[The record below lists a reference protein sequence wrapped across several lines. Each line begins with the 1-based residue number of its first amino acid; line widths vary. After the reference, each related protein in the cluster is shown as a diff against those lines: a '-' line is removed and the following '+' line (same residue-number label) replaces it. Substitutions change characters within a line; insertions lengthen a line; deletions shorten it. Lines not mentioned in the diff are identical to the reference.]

1 MNNLS
6 VRIKI
11 LSLIALFSLAIIGMS
26 VSSATSSKST
36 YSDLQGL
43 FHKSLDLVH
52 NLEKSQ
58 QLLLQQT
65 VEFER
70 GFFQVS
76 IAKSLQGYGIEQV
89 AESEEKFKGYTAEL
103 INSIESVKGT
113 LASMPDHEGLDVL
126 LTQIDELEQQQEVFL
141 KASLD
146 TYSWWKKLKTLQANK
161 ARRLALATL
170 DSINEKM
177 EVITLAIE
185 KYDLSVEKDQE
196 SNLNQSIMTNYI
208 VITLLVVV
216 GIILSL
222 VIVNSICSPLAK
234 AVLRAREIASGDL
247 MQPLSDSKRKDEVG
261 MLEIAMDKLVLQL
274 RDILKDV
281 ADSSNTL
288 TNSAVE
294 LNKITNESS
303 QMVDSQ
309 QKETQLISHAVAEI
323 KERADYVSNSTTEAS
338 KAAHDAEQ
346 SSILGTQAINNTIE
360 SIESLASEISD
371 STEAIQELQ
380 NNTNEINNIL
390 GVILGIAE
398 QTNLLALNAAIE
410 AARAGEQGRGFA
422 VVADEVRN
430 LAQNT
435 QKATQQIE
443 NMTNSL
449 QNGAA
454 NAVKSMTKS
463 HERSMNT
470 VIQVKEEAISL
481 QGISLSVSKITQM
494 NDSVSATTT
503 EQATFTADVTSNV
516 SNIMEISA
524 KTTKSI
530 HAISQSTDQLTHLAT
545 QLSKKVRYFNV

>member
-11 LSLIALFSLAIIGMS
+11 LSLIALFSLAIVGVS
-26 VSSATSSKST
+26 VSSASSSKST
-36 YSDLQGL
+36 YSDLQSL

-52 NLEKSQ
+52 NLEKSR

-89 AESEEKFKGYTAEL
+89 AESEEKFKGYTSEL
-103 INSIESVKGT
+103 INSINNVKST
-113 LASMPDHEGLDVL
+113 LASLPEHEGLDVL
-126 LTQIDELEQQQEVFL
+126 LTQINELEQQQEVFL

-170 DSINEKM
+170 DTISQQM
-177 EVITLAIE
+177 EEITLAIDE
-185 KYDLSVEKDQE
+185 YDLSVEKDQE
-196 SNLNQSIMTNYI
+196 DNLNRSIMTNYI
-208 VITLLVVV
+208 AATILIVV
-216 GIILSL
+216 GITLSL
-222 VIVNSICSPLAK
+222 IIVNSICGPLAK

-247 MQPLSDSKRKDEVG
+247 MQPLSDSQRKDEVG
-261 MLEIAMDKLVLQL
+261 MLEVAMDKLVLQL

-281 ADSSNTL
+281 TESSNSL
-288 TNSAVE
+288 TSSAVE
-294 LNKITNESS
+294 LNRITNESS

-309 QKETQLISHAVAEI
+309 QEETKLISEAVAEI
-323 KERADYVSNSTTEAS
+323 QERADYVSNSTTDAS

-346 SSILGTQAINNTIE
+346 ASKLGTQAINNTIE
-360 SIESLASEISD
+360 SIESLAGEISD
-371 STEAIQELQ
+371 SAEAMQELQ
-380 NNTNEINNIL
+380 NNTNDINSIL

-435 QKATQQIE
+435 QEATQQIE
-443 NMTNSL
+443 TMINSL
-449 QNGAA
+449 QSGAA
-454 NAVKSMTKS
+454 NAVKAMNSS

-470 VIQVKEEAISL
+470 VTQVKEEAMSL
-481 QGISLSVSKITQM
+481 QEISLSVSKITQM

-503 EQATFTADVTSNV
+503 EQATFTANVTNNV
-516 SNIMEISA
+516 SNIMEISTE
-524 KTTKSI
+524 TTKSI
-530 HAISQSTDQLTHLAT
+530 HAISQATDQLTNLAT